1 MPQLNKPEARKYKGG
16 LTQMS
21 MGPDPEANFQKAL
34 TRIREAAAQ
43 GANVICLPEL
53 FRAQYFCQ
61 REDTELFNLAE
72 PIPGPST
79 AAIAEVAR
87 ETRTVV
93 IASLFE
99 RRAA

>member
-1 MPQLNKPEARKYKGG
+1 MPQLNKPEARKYKVG
-16 LTQMS
+16 LIQMS

-61 REDTELFNLAE
+61 REEHALFDQ
-72 PIPGPST
+72 IG
-79 AAIAEVAR
+79 
-87 ETRTVV
+87 
-93 IASLFE
+93 
-99 RRAA
+99 RAHV